1 MKKIFI
7 TGESGTI
14 PLAIQKI
21 IATNKWPFEVINR
34 QIPDRQL
41 VAYKSHQSF
50 SIRQPEIDFTN
61 LEGFNHLFEDVEII
75 IHSGAYVGTDFCKAN
90 PSEAIRTNVEGTKN
104 IVDICNKFNI
114 KLVYYSTTA
123 IFDPNDYGY
132 DNPITEYTRIN
143 PQTLYGITKYAGEM
157 IVKRLCKTPK
167 LILRPVFGF
176 GDYPEDL
183 HSALTKVIYTVLKPE
198 SNQLNVLLDQKIC
211 KSYTRV
217 ENIALATLSLMIS
230 DVWNRE
236 INVGTHYSDA
246 KNWDELFE
254 IIQKTCPQKLDFS
267 KINFDGTQDYLHYH
281 NIDNSKLL
289 KWVPD
294 FNFYYKLE
302 DGILSTIKSV
312 INNSNIKPYWM
323 I

>member
-21 IATNKWPFEVINR
+21 IAMKKWPFEVINR

-41 VAYKSHQSF
+41 VAYKSHQNF
-50 SIRQPEIDFTN
+50 IIRQPEIDFTN
-61 LEGFNHLFEDVEII
+61 LDGFNHLFEDVEII
-75 IHSGAYVGTDFCKAN
+75 IHSGAYVGTDFCKAK
-90 PSEAIRTNVEGTKN
+90 PTEAIRTNIEGTKN
-104 IVDICNKFNI
+104 IVDICNKFGI
-114 KLVYYSTTA
+114 KLIYYSTTA
-123 IFDPNDYGY
+123 IFDPDDYG
-132 DNPITEYTRIN
+132 DGSPITENTRIN
-143 PQTLYGITKYAGEM
+143 PQTLYGITKCAGEM

-183 HSALTKVIYTVLKPE
+183 HSALTKVIYTTLQPE
-198 SNQLNVLLDQKIC
+198 SSQLNVLLDPKIR

-230 DVWNRE
+230 NIWNQE
-236 INVGTHYSDA
+236 INVGINHTEA

-254 IIQKTCPQKLDFS
+254 IIQKACPQKLDFS
-267 KINFDGTQDYLHYH
+267 KIHFDGTQDYLHYH
-281 NIDNSKLL
+281 NIDNSKLS

-294 FNFYYKLE
+294 FDFYHELK
-302 DGILSTIKSV
+302 DGISSTIKSV